1 MKTQNQLFNAL
12 IRKHEETSFKPFSR
26 SLLANCENARELKQ
40 FVEDELYFWLHI
52 KKQAES
58 SPMQMFH
65 GERYFF
71 HISHCNQKIEEIKE
85 VISDMK
91 LKVYTD
97 SDGHGFVAVNRAPK
111 PHFIPFN

>member
-1 MKTQNQLFNAL
+1 LLSNA
-12 IRKHEETSFKPFSR
+12 
-26 SLLANCENARELKQ
+26 ENTGELKQ

-97 SDGHGFVAVNRAPK
+97 KYYGFVAVNREPK

>member
-1 MKTQNQLFNAL
+1 MKTQKQLFDAL
-12 IRKHEETSFKPFSR
+12 ISKHKNTTFKSFSR
-26 SLLANCENARELKQ
+26 SLLENAENPGELKK
-40 FVEDELYFWLHI
+40 FIEDELYFWLHI

-65 GERYFF
+65 GERYFY
-71 HISHCNQKIEEIKE
+71 HIADCNLRVEQIKE

-91 LKVYTD
+91 FKVYTD
-97 SDGHGFVAVNRAPK
+97 KYYGFVAVNREPK

>member
-1 MKTQNQLFNAL
+1 MKTQKQLFDAL
-12 IRKHEETSFKPFSR
+12 ISKHKNTSTRKFSR
-26 SLLANCENARELKQ
+26 DLLSNAENTGELKQ

-91 LKVYTD
+91 FKVYTD